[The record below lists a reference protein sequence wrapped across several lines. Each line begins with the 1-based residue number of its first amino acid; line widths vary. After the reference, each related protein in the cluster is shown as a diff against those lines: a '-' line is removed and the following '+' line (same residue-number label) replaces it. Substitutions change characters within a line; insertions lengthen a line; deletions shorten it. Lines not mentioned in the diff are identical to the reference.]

1 MDGAAQ
7 RQAGPFFEDIGVGDA
22 IGPLVW
28 DCTPM
33 DLLRYASAS
42 RDFNLIHH
50 DSDYARQAGLPGTI
64 IQGSLKSAVL
74 SDMIITWL
82 GEHGSLVKLA
92 IQYRGVDVPGI
103 RLTGRGLVTE
113 RYSDG
118 EGNWIIGDV
127 WLEDPTGARNTRG
140 SVVSSW
146 MSRRNWVSDALMM
159 RDDER
164 TQVR

>member
-1 MDGAAQ
+1 MDNAAQ
-7 RQAGPFFEDIGVGDA
+7 PHPGPYFEDIGLGDE
-22 IGPLVW
+22 IGPVVW

-33 DLLRYASAS
+33 DLLRYASGS

-50 DSDYARQAGLPGTI
+50 DSDYAREAGLPGTI

-74 SDMIITWL
+74 SDMLIAWL
-82 GEHGSLVKLA
+82 GEHGSLAKLA

-103 RLTGRGLVTE
+103 RLTGGGLVTD
-113 RYSDG
+113 RYSDR
-118 EGNWIIGDV
+118 EGNWIIGEV
-127 WLEDPTGARNTRG
+127 WLEDPSGARNTRG

-146 MSRRNWVSDALMM
+146 VSRSNSASDALVV
-159 RDDER
+159 RDSER